1 MHVIEV
7 RNLDSSYFCVVPRLG
22 HESGACYMAAFAS
35 AKPFP
40 HVVIDD
46 FLDRSVLQRVIE
58 EFPTAPPAVR
68 IDSRYQQGKLSFPVG
83 DISSGFIRNLLVE
96 FMQEPMLRFIEGVTG
111 LRHLIPD
118 PYFAG
123 AGLHETKPGG
133 RLMVHA
139 DFNLSK
145 DMRVQRR
152 LNLILYLNPDWQ
164 DSYGGHLELWDRK
177 ARSCVAKVLPV
188 FGRAVIFQTDL
199 DCFHGHPQ
207 PLTCP
212 AGRSRRSLAMY
223 YYTAPERGIASLPK
237 RQADFRTASGS
248 DGTLRRDWRRVAT
261 SLAVDVTPPIIYRAL
276 RRLAGG
282 GS

>member
-7 RNLDSSYFCVVPRLG
+7 RNLDSGYFCVEPRLG
-22 HESGACYMAAFAS
+22 LQSAAGYAAAFA
-35 AKPFP
+35 AAQPFP
-40 HVVIDD
+40 HLVIDD
-46 FLDRSVLQRVIE
+46 FLDPAVLQRVIA
-58 EFPTAPPAVR
+58 EFPTVPPALR
-68 IDSRYQQGKLSFPVG
+68 IENRNQQGKLSFPLA

-96 FMQEPMLRFIEGVTG
+96 LMQEPMLRFIESITG

-123 AGLHETKPGG
+123 AGLHETKPDG

-152 LNLILYLNPDWQ
+152 LNLILYLNRDWQ

-177 ARSCVAKVLPV
+177 AQSCVAKVLPV

-199 DCFHGHPQ
+199 DCFHGHPH

-212 AGRSRRSLAMY
+212 ADRTRRSLAMY
-223 YYTAPERGIASLPK
+223 YYTAPEQGIASLPK

-248 DGTLRRDWRRVAT
+248 DGRLRRDWRRVAT
-261 SLAVDVTPPIIYRAL
+261 SLAVDMTPPVIYRAL